1 MNRNREDKRHA
12 GRRSTG
18 PDPNYSGKHL
28 LLNERIVREMMD
40 KAKIR
45 RADTVVDLGAG
56 TGVFTFVLAE
66 KAGSVIAI
74 ENDPEF
80 ADVLRR
86 KSKGHAN
93 ITIVERDIRKA
104 YLPKQPFCVVANIP
118 FSITT
123 PILNML
129 MDSPAASFQRAA
141 LILDYGAAM
150 GLTARLIRRPRLLT
164 WRMGFDIELV
174 KVIPRH
180 HFAPPPSVD
189 TAMVLIRRKPQPLV
203 APKHSHTFA
212 ALAEYALKR
221 PDLPL
226 SAALQGIFT
235 PPQMKHLVRCLG
247 VSRDIPACALN
258 ERQWGIVFQT
268 MLERVE
274 AYRWPRRQRKNS
286 PRSE

>member
-1 MNRNREDKRHA
+1 MTRNRQDKRHA
-12 GRRSTG
+12 GRRGTG
-18 PDPNYSGKHL
+18 PDANYCGKHL

-45 RADTVVDLGAG
+45 PADTVVDLGAG
-56 TGVFTFVLAE
+56 TGAFTFVLAE
-66 KAGSVIAI
+66 KAGNVIAI

-80 ADVLRR
+80 ANMLRR
-86 KSKGHAN
+86 KSKEHNN
-93 ITIVERDIRKA
+93 ITIVERDIQKA
-104 YLPKQPFCVVANIP
+104 YLPKQPFCVVSNIP

-123 PILNML
+123 PILRML
-129 MDSPAASFQRAA
+129 MDAPASSFQRAA
-141 LILDYGAAM
+141 LILDYGAAK
-150 GLTARLIRRPRLLT
+150 GLTARLIRHPRLLI
-164 WRMGFDIELV
+164 WRTGFDIELV
-174 KVIPRH
+174 KLIPRH
-180 HFAPPPSVD
+180 YFAPPPSVD
-189 TAMVLIRRKPQPLV
+189 TAMVLIRRKAQPPV

-226 SAALQGIFT
+226 HAALQGIFT

-247 VSRDIPACALN
+247 ISRDIPACALN

-274 AYRWPRRQRKNS
+274 SYRWPRRQRKK
-286 PRSE
+286 

>member
-1 MNRNREDKRHA
+1 MNRNRQDKRHA
-12 GRRSTG
+12 GMRGTG
-18 PDPNYSGKHL
+18 PDAHYCGKHL

-45 RADTVVDLGAG
+45 PTDTVVDLGAG
-56 TGVFTFVLAE
+56 TGAFTFVLAE
-66 KAGSVIAI
+66 KAGRVVAI

-80 ADVLRR
+80 ADMLRR

-123 PILNML
+123 PILKKL

-141 LILDYGAAM
+141 LILDYGAAK
-150 GLTARLIRRPRLLT
+150 GLTARLIRHPRLLT
-164 WRMGFDIELV
+164 WRMGFDIELI
-174 KVIPRH
+174 KVVPKH
-180 HFAPPPSVD
+180 HFAPPPRVD
-189 TAMVLIRRKPQPLV
+189 TAIVLIRRKAPPLV
-203 APKHSHTFA
+203 APRHRPAFA
-212 ALAEYALKR
+212 ALAEYGLKR

-226 SAALQGIFT
+226 CEALQGIFT
-235 PPQMKHLVRCLG
+235 PPQMKYLVSCLG
-247 VSRDIPACALN
+247 ASRDVPVCAMN

-274 AYRWPRRQRKNS
+274 AYRWPRRQRRK
-286 PRSE
+286 

>member
-1 MNRNREDKRHA
+1 MTRNRQDKRHA
-12 GRRSTG
+12 GRRGTG
-18 PDPNYSGKHL
+18 PDANYCGKHL

-45 RADTVVDLGAG
+45 PADTVVDLGAG
-56 TGVFTFVLAE
+56 TGAFTFVLAE
-66 KAGSVIAI
+66 KAGNVIAI

-80 ADVLRR
+80 ANMLRC
-86 KSKGHAN
+86 KSKEHDN
-93 ITIVERDIRKA
+93 ITIVERDIRKS
-104 YLPKQPFCVVANIP
+104 YLPKQPFCVVSNIP

-129 MDSPAASFQRAA
+129 MDAPAASFQRAA
-141 LILDYGAAM
+141 LILDYGAAK
-150 GLTARLIRRPRLLT
+150 GLTARLVRHPRLLI
-164 WRMGFDIELV
+164 WRTGFDIELV
-174 KVIPRH
+174 KLIPRH

-189 TAMVLIRRKPQPLV
+189 TAMVLIRRKARPLV
-203 APKHSHTFA
+203 APKDSHTFA

-226 SAALQGIFT
+226 HAALQGIFT

-247 VSRDIPACALN
+247 ISRDIPACALN

-274 AYRWPRRQRKNS
+274 PYRWPRRQRKK
-286 PRSE
+286 

>member
-1 MNRNREDKRHA
+1 MTRNKRHA
-12 GRRSTG
+12 GRRGTG
-18 PDPNYSGKHL
+18 PDANYYGKHL

-40 KAKIR
+40 KANIR
-45 RADTVVDLGAG
+45 PADTVLDLGAG
-56 TGVFTFVLAE
+56 TGAFTFALAE

-74 ENDPEF
+74 ENDAEF
-80 ADVLRR
+80 ADMLRR
-86 KSKGHAN
+86 KSRGHDN

-123 PILNML
+123 PILKML
-129 MDSPAASFQRAA
+129 MDAPAGSFQRAA
-141 LILDYGAAM
+141 LILDYGAAK
-150 GLTARLIRRPRLLT
+150 GLTARLIRRPRLLV

-189 TAMVLIRRKPQPLV
+189 TAMVLIRRKALV
-203 APKHSHTFA
+203 APKHSHTFG

-221 PDLPL
+221 PALPL

-235 PPQMKHLVRCLG
+235 PPQMKHLVRRLG

-274 AYRWPRRQRKNS
+274 AYRWPRRQRKK
-286 PRSE
+286 